1 MSNIMAIKNMKELS
15 SKSEFVIKPTSII
28 TTPGGIFVE
37 LNDKYKK
44 IADRFG
50 GFICGLEMS
59 ISPMAV
65 QAVSMTDAEIE
76 STMTKLMAIIEA
88 NKNKN
93 IR

>member
-1 MSNIMAIKNMKELS
+1 MSNTNMKELRAI
-15 SKSEFVIKPTSII
+15 SEFVIEPKSII
-28 TTPGGIFVE
+28 TTPGDGIFVE

-44 IADRFG
+44 IVDRFG

-76 STMTKLMAIIEA
+76 ATMTELMAIMEA
-88 NKNKN
+88 NKKQKY
-93 IR
+93 